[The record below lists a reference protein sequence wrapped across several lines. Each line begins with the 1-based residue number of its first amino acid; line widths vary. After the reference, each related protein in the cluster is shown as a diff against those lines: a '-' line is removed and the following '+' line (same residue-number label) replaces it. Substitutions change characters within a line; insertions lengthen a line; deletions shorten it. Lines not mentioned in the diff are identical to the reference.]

1 MVAMG
6 TSFRRMSDT
15 SISGQDHT
23 VDTADGPMR
32 LYEAKP
38 PGEARGSLVVI
49 QEAFG
54 VNPHIEDVTRR
65 AAAAGYHAV
74 APDFFH
80 RSGPGAVVEYGK
92 FEQVMEYFQALGS
105 DDSILVDVDAALAH
119 LRAAGF
125 ADDKIG
131 AVGFCFGG
139 RVSFLVAVRR
149 ALGACVGFYG
159 GGIVTGRFPQFPAL
173 VSEVASL
180 QTPWLGLFGDQDGS
194 IPVEDV
200 EAAARRAR
208 QSHGRHRDRALRR
221 SGPRFPLRPTAR
233 LPRRRRGRR
242 LAPRPRLVRHP
253 PRLKT
258 R

>member
-1 MVAMG
+1 MSDAG
-6 TSFRRMSDT
+6 TSGQG
-15 SISGQDHT
+15 ISGTD
-23 VDTADGPMR
+23 VVIDTADGPMR

-38 PGEARGSLVVI
+38 PGEARGALVVV

-65 AAAAGYHAV
+65 VAAAGYHTV

-92 FEQVMEYFQALGS
+92 FDLVMQYFQALGS

-125 ADDKIG
+125 ADTRIG
-131 AVGFCFGG
+131 IVGFCFGG
-139 RVSFLVAVRR
+139 RVSFLVSLRR
-149 ALGACVGFYG
+149 ALGAAVGFYG

-173 VSEVASL
+173 VREVASL

-194 IPVEDV
+194 IPVDDV
-200 EAAARRAR
+200 ETLRTALRDAKVDTDIVRYAEAGHGFHCDQRPDYRPDDAADAWRRALDWFS
-208 QSHGRHRDRALRR
+208 SH
-221 SGPRFPLRPTAR
+221 
-233 LPRRRRGRR
+233 
-242 LAPRPRLVRHP
+242 LA
-253 PRLKT
+253 
-258 R
+258 